1 MIIIL
6 LNTQRLLIWVS
17 YHLSFGSTAGF
28 CSIIQSLDNKNSL
41 SNFVKY
47 SVVDVGEKRDLE
59 NHTQGLVDKNK
70 VITLMDVQ
78 EKKVEIV
85 HCELLYTVY
94 ENE

>member
-1 MIIIL
+1 M
-6 LNTQRLLIWVS
+6 
-17 YHLSFGSTAGF
+17 
-28 CSIIQSLDNKNSL
+28 IIQSLDNKNSL